1 MFRTI
6 FEDLKKWKDNLNKKP
21 LIIQGARQVGKT
33 WIMKEFGKNEYQ
45 DVLYINF
52 ERDKSVSDI
61 FNGDLNPKNIIE
73 NLGIK
78 YNKTIKQN
86 TLIIFDEI
94 QECQNALTSLKY
106 FCEETKYNI
115 ICAGSFLGIALHQN
129 TSFPVGKV
137 EFLNLYPLNFNE
149 FLIANSEEKLVNVIK
164 KQDFERI
171 KIFKTELEKY
181 LKLYFYI
188 GGMPEVVQ
196 EYINTKDLKSV
207 RKIQERIVESY
218 VNDFSKHA
226 DKNLFPKMLALWQSI
241 PSQLSKENKKFVYKN
256 IKQGA
261 RSKDYE
267 IAMQWLSDCGLIYKI
282 NKINK
287 PNFPINSYIDNADF
301 KLFMVDIGLLSSLSC
316 LNSEIIVNGSD
327 IFTEFK
333 GSLTEQFVLQELKAN
348 TNLPI
353 NYWTNSNGTAEVD
366 FIIQKNKNIIPIE
379 VKATIN
385 LQAKSLKVYNEL
397 FKPNIMIRTSLSDYK
412 KIDNLY
418 DVPLYIISSFIEYD
432 LLSLN
437 L

>member
-1 MFRTI
+1 
-6 FEDLKKWKDNLNKKP
+6 
-21 LIIQGARQVGKT
+21 
-33 WIMKEFGKNEYQ
+33 
-45 DVLYINF
+45 
-52 ERDKSVSDI
+52 
-61 FNGDLNPKNIIE
+61 
-73 NLGIK
+73 
-78 YNKTIKQN
+78 
-86 TLIIFDEI
+86 
-94 QECQNALTSLKY
+94 
-106 FCEETKYNI
+106 
-115 ICAGSFLGIALHQN
+115 
-129 TSFPVGKV
+129 
-137 EFLNLYPLNFNE
+137 
-149 FLIANSEEKLVNVIK
+149 
-164 KQDFERI
+164 
-171 KIFKTELEKY
+171 
-181 LKLYFYI
+181 
-188 GGMPEVVQ
+188 MPEVVQ

-348 TNLPI
+348 SNLPI

-397 FKPNIMIRTSLSDYK
+397 FKPNIIIRTSLSDYK
-412 KIDNLY
+412 KTNNLY
-418 DVPLYIISSFIEYD
+418 DVPLYIISNFIEYN